1 MAKTTILQ
9 PLDLTTKKP
18 NIEDV
23 QKAVEIIEAYCNEFE
38 ASYTQRM
45 KPLTD
50 DDEIRELTRDHQ
62 TIGSIKGWANSI
74 ARFANKLTFK

>member
-9 PLDLTTKKP
+9 PS
-18 NIEDV
+18 IEDV

-45 KPLTD
+45 EPLTGDEILALTD
-50 DDEIRELTRDHQ
+50 DRT
-62 TIGSIKGWANSI
+62 TIGYIKGWANSI
-74 ARFANKLTFK
+74 AQRVNKLTFK

>member
-1 MAKTTILQ
+1 MTKTTILQ

-45 KPLTD
+45 EPLTGDEILVLTD
-50 DDEIRELTRDHQ
+50 DRTTIDH
-62 TIGSIKGWANSI
+62 IKGWADSI
-74 ARFANKLTFK
+74 AQFANKLTFE